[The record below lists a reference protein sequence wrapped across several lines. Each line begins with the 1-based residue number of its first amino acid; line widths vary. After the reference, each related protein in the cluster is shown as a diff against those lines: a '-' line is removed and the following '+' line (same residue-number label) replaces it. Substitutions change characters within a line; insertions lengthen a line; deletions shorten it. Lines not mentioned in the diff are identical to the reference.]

1 MRIVIHGQQAFGK
14 AVAEGVLGGAAAD
27 HVVGVFCPPD
37 SAGRPVDPLKALAL
51 EEGLALHQLESW
63 KTDAAADLLES
74 LKPDL
79 CIMAYVTQLVPQTCL
94 DIPALGTIQYHPSLL
109 PRHRGPSSINW
120 SIIAGETKTGL
131 TIFWPDQGL
140 DTGPVLLQKEVE
152 IGPDDTVGSIYFDHL
167 FPMGVAALME
177 AVELVRGGSAPR
189 IAQDEAAAGYES
201 WCRAEDAE
209 IDWAAPAEKIHC
221 LIRGTDP
228 QPGAWTTVGGEVL
241 GLFGSRG
248 ADGAGAAGEILA
260 VDESGLTIAAGA
272 GAIRVTR
279 VRPPGERAKIAAGEF
294 AQARGLGAGSRLG
307 G

>member
-14 AVAEGVLGGAAAD
+14 AVAEGVLGGAGDD
-27 HVVGVFCPPD
+27 HVVAVFCPPD

-63 KTDAAADLLES
+63 KTDTAADLLES

-152 IGPDDTVGSIYFDHL
+152 IGPDDTVGSIYFDHP

-209 IDWAAPAEKIHC
+209 IDWAAPADKIHC
-221 LIRGTDP
+221 LICGTDP

-241 GLFGSRG
+241 GLFGSRR
-248 ADGAGAAGEILA
+248 ADGAGAPGEILA
-260 VDESGLTIAAGA
+260 IADSGITIAAGA

-294 AQARGLGAGSRLG
+294 AGARGLGAGSRLG